1 VFHYTIDGKGDI
13 AVAAGHCS
21 PPQIVNA
28 GNHVITENLAKSTVN
43 GNAVPVGFA
52 FVSSTATGPLGDN
65 RATSG
70 TASNGGNPITVNV
83 PYFSDPANGGETLV
97 TFTNRV
103 LRFYIKV
110 CKVVDPGSLTPLAG
124 DTFSGLA
131 AARNLKGTVPWGP
144 LTNGQCSGL
153 LSPPSQN
160 GWPVINFNGDPTSA
174 LVQETIAGPY
184 FISAASV
191 DNPWPGTSPPFI
203 DHSIPGVNNVSWTPG
218 VGVNVVT
225 ITNKYTPPN

>member
-1 VFHYTIDGKGDI
+1 VTEDLSGYPYVSGDGNPRGTADVQSTTVVGGINTVSFHNQALGQIEICKAMYKHGLSDGQSIDDTNFNDIAVFHFSVDGKGDY

-21 PPQIVNA
+21 MPIIVNA
-28 GNHVITENLAKSTVN
+28 GSHTIQENLTKSTVN

-83 PYFSDPANGGETLV
+83 PYFSDPANGGEALV

-124 DTFSGLA
+124 DTFSGTA
-131 AARNLKGTVPWGP
+131 AARNTRGIVQWGP
-144 LTNGQCSGL
+144 LTNGKCSGL
-153 LSPPSQN
+153 LSPPTQN
-160 GWPVINFNGDPTSA
+160 G
-174 LVQETIAGPY
+174 
-184 FISAASV
+184 
-191 DNPWPGTSPPFI
+191 
-203 DHSIPGVNNVSWTPG
+203 
-218 VGVNVVT
+218 
-225 ITNKYTPPN
+225 